1 MRNQTTAANAAQP
14 EPGPDGQSAKW
25 RQACRDSALQSALR
39 KREAGVPSYTV
50 HEAAALL
57 SVSHEYL
64 YRLIRAEAFPAIRMR
79 MGATQG
85 RYVVPANVIETLLK
99 AAEDGGGVAQVAVQ
113 ATRGVQ

>member
-14 EPGPDGQSAKW
+14 EPGQDGQRTKW
-25 RQACRDSALQSALR
+25 RQTCRDSALRSALR

-50 HEAAALL
+50 PEAAALL

-79 MGATQG
+79 MGAAQG
-85 RYVVPANVIETLLK
+85 RYVVPASVIETLLK
-99 AAEDGGGVAQVAVQ
+99 AAEDGSGAAQVA
-113 ATRGVQ
+113 AETTGGVR